1 MDRSTLGGCR
11 AGTDVVNGRRCRC
24 DTIVSRRS
32 SMRDDDL
39 LDDQLRQKKQY
50 AGGYVAW
57 LDGKVILRTE
67 TAEEIYR
74 GIEQL
79 SVDQRRVSIEYIEPI
94 DVVRVY

>member
-1 MDRSTLGGCR
+1 MGD
-11 AGTDVVNGRRCRC
+11 A
-24 DTIVSRRS
+24 
-32 SMRDDDL
+32 DL
-39 LDDQLRQKKQY
+39 MDDQLRQKKQY

-57 LDGKVILRTE
+57 LDGKVILSTG

-79 SVDQRRVSIEYIEPI
+79 PVDQSRVSIEYIEPI